1 MEMRLEKWLRLEV
14 LHGFVPNNENQVAIG
29 TRSPTIFTSAHYS

>member
-1 MEMRLEKWLRLEV
+1 MEMRLEKWLRLAI

-29 TRSPTIFTSAHYS
+29 TRSRTTFTSAHYE